1 MCTFKWF
8 EIQLSAELLKYFYS
22 TNSDNSS
29 TNFSTN
35 SSTILWQKQIE
46 ELIFAPVLFVQKES
60 LSADEEEFL

>member
-29 TNFSTN
+29 TNFSTS
-35 SSTILWQKQIE
+35 SSTILWQKQIK
-46 ELIFAPVLFVQKES
+46 ELIFAPVLFVQKENF
-60 LSADEEEFL
+60 SADEEEFL

>member
-8 EIQLSAELLKYFYS
+8 EIQLSAELLKYFSS

-29 TNFSTN
+29 TNFSTS
-35 SSTILWQKQIE
+35 SSTILWQKQIK

-60 LSADEEEFL
+60 FSADEEEFL

>member
-8 EIQLSAELLKYFYS
+8 EIQLSAELLKYFSS

-60 LSADEEEFL
+60 FSADEEEFL